1 MAIQFPAQPY
11 DDQQLSHNGYT
22 WIWNGAQWD
31 LLASDSS
38 YVTPTSLSST
48 LSTYATQAFVNTALT
63 NTASVSVSDTT
74 PSVTTTGSL
83 WFNSNDG
90 SLYVYYNDGVTT
102 QWIQPAVSNYGS
114 SSSGGGTSFT
124 LTAATTLAL
133 GGVIIPAVGTSGITN
148 TSGTIGIATAT
159 TTQLGAVK
167 VDGTTITISSGVI
180 SAASRSLASL
190 TDVNVTGAS
199 DGQVLKYNLAQAR
212 WIAAPDLTG
221 AGGAGIALSSLSV
234 SISAPAGTGALT
246 YDNSIGVFTF
256 IPPSLSAYATVSSLN
271 SYATTASLSSYATT
285 ASLSSYATTASL
297 SSYATTA
304 SLNALIPSQATHSG
318 QYLSTNGTS
327 LSWQSIATSLSA
339 LSDVNVTGVADGQV
353 LKYNQSQGRWIP
365 AADLTTSGGGG
376 VALTSFSVS
385 TASASGSGGLSY
397 NDTTGVFIF
406 TPPSIT
412 TYTLPTATT
421 GVLGGVRVDGT
432 SITINS
438 GVISSAGVSSVV
450 GSGYIS
456 VNTASGVATV
466 STTLTRFRS
475 LDDSSNVVV
484 NGNGLTI
491 DKVAIHAVATY
502 DVLAVN
508 PIAYTFLNFFST
520 QNPTIYALSGTT
532 IAFNLQVPG
541 HPTVLM
547 TNPGGNIN
555 AAGAVNLDWTTIN
568 TYGTLVHVSETGVV
582 STGANAMGQVL
593 GTLYW
598 NINPSF
604 SGSVRYQCTL
614 HPAMKGVIVVK
625 SIVSLA

>member
-90 SLYVYYNDGVTT
+90 SLYVYYNDGTTT

-114 SSSGGGTSFT
+114 GSSGSGSSTSFT

-133 GGVIIPAVGTSGITN
+133 GGVIIPAVGTSGIIN

-159 TTQLGAVK
+159 TTQLGAVR
-167 VDGTTITISSGVI
+167 VDGTTITISSGII
-180 SAASRSLASL
+180 SAASRSLSSL
-190 TDVNVTGAS
+190 TDVNVTGVS
-199 DGQVLKYNLAQAR
+199 DGQVLKYNTSQAR

-221 AGGAGIALSSLSV
+221 AGGTGIALSSLSV
-234 SISAPAGTGALT
+234 STSAPAGTGALT
-246 YDNSIGVFTF
+246 YDNSIGVFTY

-297 SSYATTA
+297 SS
-304 SLNALIPSQATHSG
+304 LIPSQATHAG

-339 LSDVNVTGVADGQV
+339 LSDVNVTSVADGQV
-353 LKYNQSQGRWIP
+353 LKYNQSQGRWLP
-365 AADLTTSGGGG
+365 AADLTASGGGG

-412 TYTLPTATT
+412 TYSLPTATT

-432 SITINS
+432 SITITD

-475 LDDSSNVVV
+475 LDDSTNVVI
-484 NGNGLTI
+484 NGNSLTI

-541 HPTVLM
+541 HPTVLQ
-547 TNPGGNIN
+547 TTGG
-555 AAGAVNLDWTTIN
+555 VDLVWTTVN
-568 TYGTLVHVSETGVV
+568 TYGTLVHVSESGVV
-582 STGANAMGQVL
+582 STGASAMGQVT

-604 SGSVRYQCTL
+604 SGTVRYQCTL
-614 HPAMKGVIVVK
+614 HPLMRGNIVVK

>member
-90 SLYVYYNDGVTT
+90 SLYVYYNDGTTT

-114 SSSGGGTSFT
+114 SSSGSGSSTSFT

-159 TTQLGAVK
+159 TTQLGAVR
-167 VDGTTITISSGVI
+167 VDGTTITISSGII
-180 SAASRSLASL
+180 SAASRSLSSL

-199 DGQVLKYNLAQAR
+199 DGQVLKYNTSQAR

-221 AGGAGIALSSLSV
+221 AGGTGIALSSLSV
-234 SISAPAGTGALT
+234 STSAPAGTGALT
-246 YDNSIGVFTF
+246 YDNSIGVFTY

-304 SLNALIPSQATHSG
+304 SLSSLIPSQATHAG

-339 LSDVNVTGVADGQV
+339 LSDVNVTSVADGQV
-353 LKYNQSQGRWIP
+353 LKYNQSQGRWLP
-365 AADLTTSGGGG
+365 AADLTASGGGG

-432 SITINS
+432 SITITG

-475 LDDSSNVVV
+475 LDDSTNVVI
-484 NGNGLTI
+484 NGNSLTI

-520 QNPTIYALSGTT
+520 QNPTIYALSGTC

-541 HPTVLM
+541 HPTVLQ
-547 TNPGGNIN
+547 TTGG
-555 AAGAVNLDWTTIN
+555 VDLVWTTVN
-568 TYGTLVHVSETGVV
+568 TYGTLVHVSESGVV
-582 STGANAMGQVL
+582 STGASAMGQVT

-604 SGSVRYQCTL
+604 SGTVRYQCTL
-614 HPAMKGVIVVK
+614 HPLMRGNIVVK

>member
-90 SLYVYYNDGVTT
+90 SLYVYYNDGTTT
-102 QWIQPAVSNYGS
+102 QWIQPAVSNYGGSGSGSGS
-114 SSSGGGTSFT
+114 STSFT

-159 TTQLGAVK
+159 TTQLGAVR
-167 VDGTTITISSGVI
+167 VDGTTITISSGII
-180 SAASRSLASL
+180 SAASRSLSSL
-190 TDVNVTGAS
+190 TDVNVTGVS
-199 DGQVLKYNLAQAR
+199 DGQVLKYNTSQAR

-221 AGGAGIALSSLSV
+221 AGGTGIALSSLSV
-234 SISAPAGTGALT
+234 STSAPAGTGALT
-246 YDNSIGVFTF
+246 YDNSIGVFTY

-304 SLNALIPSQATHSG
+304 SLSSLIPSQATHAG

-339 LSDVNVTGVADGQV
+339 LSDVNVTSVADGQV
-353 LKYNQSQGRWIP
+353 LKYNQSQGRWLP
-365 AADLTTSGGGG
+365 AADLTASGGGG

-432 SITINS
+432 SITITG

-475 LDDSSNVVV
+475 LDDSTNVVI
-484 NGNGLTI
+484 NGNSLTI

-520 QNPTIYALSGTT
+520 QNPTIYALSGTC

-541 HPTVLM
+541 HPTVLQ
-547 TNPGGNIN
+547 TTGG
-555 AAGAVNLDWTTIN
+555 VDLVWTTVN
-568 TYGTLVHVSETGVV
+568 TYGTLVHVSESGVV
-582 STGANAMGQVL
+582 STGASAMGQVT

-604 SGSVRYQCTL
+604 SGTVRYQCTL
-614 HPAMKGVIVVK
+614 HPLMRGNIVVK

>member
-90 SLYVYYNDGVTT
+90 SLYVYYNDGTTT

-114 SSSGGGTSFT
+114 SSSGSGSSTSFT

-159 TTQLGAVK
+159 TTQLGAVR
-167 VDGTTITISSGVI
+167 VDGTTITISSGII
-180 SAASRSLASL
+180 SAASRSLSSL

-199 DGQVLKYNLAQAR
+199 DGQVLKYNVAQSR

-221 AGGAGIALSSLSV
+221 AGGTGIALSSLSV
-234 SISAPAGTGALT
+234 STSAPAGTGALT
-246 YDNSIGVFTF
+246 YDNSIGVFTY
-256 IPPSLSAYATVSSLN
+256 IPPALSSYATIASLN

-304 SLNALIPSQATHSG
+304 SLNSLIPSQATHAG
-318 QYLSTNGTS
+318 KYLSTNGTS

-339 LSDVNVTGVADGQV
+339 LSDVNVTSVADGQV
-353 LKYNQSQGRWIP
+353 LKYNQSQGRWLP
-365 AADLTTSGGGG
+365 AADLTASGGGG

-432 SITINS
+432 SITITD

-475 LDDSSNVVV
+475 LDDSTNVVI
-484 NGNGLTI
+484 NGNSLTI

-541 HPTVLM
+541 HPTVLQ
-547 TNPGGNIN
+547 TTGG
-555 AAGAVNLDWTTIN
+555 VDLVWTTVN
-568 TYGTLVHVSETGVV
+568 TYGTLIHVSESGVV
-582 STGANAMGQVL
+582 STGANAMGQVT

-604 SGSVRYQCTL
+604 SGTVRYQCTL
-614 HPAMKGVIVVK
+614 HPLMRGNIVVK

>member
-90 SLYVYYNDGVTT
+90 SLYVYYNDGTTT

-114 SSSGGGTSFT
+114 SSSGSGSSTSFT

-159 TTQLGAVK
+159 TTQLGAVR
-167 VDGTTITISSGVI
+167 VDGTTITISSGII
-180 SAASRSLASL
+180 SAASRSLSSL

-199 DGQVLKYNLAQAR
+199 DGQVLKYNVAQSR

-221 AGGAGIALSSLSV
+221 AGGTGIALSSLSV
-234 SISAPAGTGALT
+234 STSAPAGTGALT
-246 YDNSIGVFTF
+246 YDNSIGVFTY
-256 IPPSLSAYATVSSLN
+256 IPPALSSYATIASLN

-304 SLNALIPSQATHSG
+304 SLNSLIPSQATHAG
-318 QYLSTNGTS
+318 KYLSTNGTS

-339 LSDVNVTGVADGQV
+339 LSDVNVTSVADGQV
-353 LKYNQSQGRWIP
+353 LKYNQSQGRWLP
-365 AADLTTSGGGG
+365 AADLTASGGGG

-432 SITINS
+432 SITITD

-450 GSGYIS
+450 GAGFIS

-475 LDDSSNVVV
+475 LDDSTNVVI
-484 NGNGLTI
+484 NGNSLTI

-541 HPTVLM
+541 HPTVLQ
-547 TNPGGNIN
+547 TTGG
-555 AAGAVNLDWTTIN
+555 VDLVWTTVN
-568 TYGTLVHVSETGVV
+568 TYGTLIHVSESGVV
-582 STGANAMGQVL
+582 STGANAMGQVT

-604 SGSVRYQCTL
+604 SGTVRYQCTL
-614 HPAMKGVIVVK
+614 HPLMRGNIVVK

>member
-1 MAIQFPAQPY
+1 
-11 DDQQLSHNGYT
+11 
-22 WIWNGAQWD
+22 
-31 LLASDSS
+31 
-38 YVTPTSLSST
+38 
-48 LSTYATQAFVNTALT
+48 
-63 NTASVSVSDTT
+63 
-74 PSVTTTGSL
+74 
-83 WFNSNDG
+83 
-90 SLYVYYNDGVTT
+90 
-102 QWIQPAVSNYGS
+102 
-114 SSSGGGTSFT
+114 
-124 LTAATTLAL
+124 
-133 GGVIIPAVGTSGITN
+133 
-148 TSGTIGIATAT
+148 
-159 TTQLGAVK
+159 
-167 VDGTTITISSGVI
+167 
-180 SAASRSLASL
+180 
-190 TDVNVTGAS
+190 
-199 DGQVLKYNLAQAR
+199 
-212 WIAAPDLTG
+212 
-221 AGGAGIALSSLSV
+221 
-234 SISAPAGTGALT
+234 
-246 YDNSIGVFTF
+246 
-256 IPPSLSAYATVSSLN
+256 
-271 SYATTASLSSYATT
+271 
-285 ASLSSYATTASL
+285 
-297 SSYATTA
+297 
-304 SLNALIPSQATHSG
+304 LIPSQATHSG

-339 LSDVNVTGVADGQV
+339 LSDVNVTSVADGQV
-353 LKYNQSQGRWIP
+353 LKYNQSQGKWIP

-376 VALTSFSVS
+376 VALTSFSVT

-397 NDTTGVFIF
+397 DNTTGVFVF

-475 LDDSSNVVV
+475 LDDSTNVVV
-484 NGNGLTI
+484 NGNSLTI

-541 HPTVLM
+541 HPTVLQ
-547 TNPGGNIN
+547 TTGG
-555 AAGAVNLDWTTIN
+555 VDLVWTTVN
-568 TYGTLVHVSETGVV
+568 TYGTLIHVSESGVV
-582 STGANAMGQVL
+582 STGANAMGQVT

-604 SGSVRYQCTL
+604 SGTVRYQCTL
-614 HPAMKGVIVVK
+614 HPLMRGNIVVK

>member
-11 DDQQLSHNGYT
+11 EDQQLSHNGYT

-31 LLASDSS
+31 LLASGGG
-38 YVTPTSLSST
+38 YVTPSTLSST
-48 LSTYATQAFVNTALT
+48 LTSYATLAYVTTALT

-114 SSSGGGTSFT
+114 SSGGGSSFT
-124 LTAATTLAL
+124 LTAATTVGL

-159 TTQLGAVK
+159 ASQLGGVK
-167 VDGTTITISSGVI
+167 VDGTTITITSGVI
-180 SAASRSLASL
+180 SAVSRSLASL

-199 DGQVLKYNLAQAR
+199 DGQVLKYNTSQAK

-221 AGGAGIALSSLSV
+221 AGGTGIALSSLSV
-234 SISAPAGTGALT
+234 SLASPAGTGALT

-256 IPPSLSAYATVSSLN
+256 IPPLLSSYATVSSLN
-271 SYATTASLSSYATT
+271 AYATVSSLSSYATT

-304 SLNALIPSQATHSG
+304 SLSSLIPSQATHAG
-318 QYLSTNGTS
+318 QYLSTNGTN

-339 LSDVNVTGVADGQV
+339 LSDVNTTGVADGQV
-353 LKYNQSQGRWIP
+353 LKYSLSQGKWIP

-385 TASASGSGGLSY
+385 TGSASGSGGLSY
-397 NDTTGVFIF
+397 NDTTGVFTF

-412 TYTLPTATT
+412 TYTLPTATAGTSST
-421 GVLGGVRVDGT
+421 GTLGGVKVDGT
-432 SITINS
+432 SITISS
-438 GVISSAGVSSVV
+438 GVISSAGVTSVV

-456 VNTASGVATV
+456 VNTVSGVATV
-466 STTLTRFRS
+466 SNTLTNFRN
-475 LDDSSNVVV
+475 LADSGNVVI

-491 DKVAIHAVATY
+491 DRVAIHAVATY

-508 PIAYTFLNFFST
+508 PIAYTFLNFFSG
-520 QNPTIYALSGTT
+520 QNPTIYALSGTC

-541 HPTVLM
+541 HPTVLQ
-547 TNPGGNIN
+547 TTGG
-555 AAGAVNLDWTTIN
+555 VDLDWTTIN
-568 TYGTLVHVSETGVV
+568 TYGTLVHVSESGTV
-582 STGANAMGQVL
+582 STGASAMGKTL

-604 SGSVRYQCTL
+604 SGTVRYQCTL
-614 HPAMKGVIVVK
+614 HPLMRGNIVVK
-625 SIVSLA
+625 SITSLA

>member
-11 DDQQLSHNGYT
+11 EDQQLFHNGYT

-31 LLASDSS
+31 LLASSTS
-38 YVTPTSLSST
+38 YVTPTTLSST
-48 LSTYATQAFVNTALT
+48 LSSYATQAFVTTALT

-114 SSSGGGTSFT
+114 SSAGGSSFT

-159 TTQLGAVK
+159 TSQKGAVI
-167 VDGTTITISSGVI
+167 VDGTTITITSGVI
-180 SAASRSLASL
+180 SAASRSLSSL
-190 TDVNVTGAS
+190 TDVNVTGVS
-199 DGQVLKYNLAQAR
+199 DGQVLKYNTAQAK

-221 AGGAGIALSSLSV
+221 AGGTGIALSSLSV

-256 IPPSLSAYATVSSLN
+256 IPPLLS

-304 SLNALIPSQATHSG
+304 SLSSYATTASLTALIPSQATHAG

-339 LSDVNVTGVADGQV
+339 LSDVNVTSVADGQV
-353 LKYNQSQGRWIP
+353 LKYSLSQGKWIP
-365 AADLTTSGGGG
+365 AADLTASGGGG

-385 TASASGSGGLSY
+385 TSSASGSGALSY

-412 TYTLPTATT
+412 TYTLPTATAGTSST
-421 GVLGGVRVDGT
+421 GTLGGVKVDGT

-438 GVISSAGVSSVV
+438 GVISGAIGSIV

-456 VNTASGVATV
+456 VNTVSGVATV

-484 NGNGLTI
+484 NGSGLTI
-491 DKVAIHAVATY
+491 DRVAIHAVATY

-508 PIAYTFLNFFST
+508 PVAYTFLNFFST

-541 HPTVLM
+541 HPTVLQ
-547 TNPGGNIN
+547 TTGG
-555 AAGAVNLDWTTIN
+555 VDLVWTTIN

-604 SGSVRYQCTL
+604 SGTVRYQCTL
-614 HPAMKGVIVVK
+614 HPAMRGNIVVK

>member
-11 DDQQLSHNGYT
+11 EDQQLSHNGYT

-31 LLASDSS
+31 LLASSTS
-38 YVTPTSLSST
+38 YVTPTTLSST
-48 LSTYATQAFVNTALT
+48 LSSYATQAFVTTALT

-114 SSSGGGTSFT
+114 SSASGSSFT

-159 TTQLGAVK
+159 TSQKGAVI
-167 VDGTTITISSGVI
+167 VDGTTITITSGVI
-180 SAASRSLASL
+180 SAASRSLSSL
-190 TDVNVTGAS
+190 TDVNVTGVS
-199 DGQVLKYNLAQAR
+199 DGQVLKYNTAQGK

-221 AGGAGIALSSLSV
+221 AGGTGIALSSLSV

-256 IPPSLSAYATVSSLN
+256 IPPLLS

-304 SLNALIPSQATHSG
+304 SLSSLIPSQASHAG

-339 LSDVNVTGVADGQV
+339 LSDVNTTGVADGQV
-353 LKYNQSQGRWIP
+353 LKYSLSQGKWIP

-385 TASASGSGGLSY
+385 TGSASGSGGLSY
-397 NDTTGVFIF
+397 NDTTGVFTF

-412 TYTLPTATT
+412 TYTLPQATT
-421 GVLGGVRVDGT
+421 SVLGGVKVDGST
-432 SITINS
+432 ITINS
-438 GVISSAGVSSVV
+438 GTGVISSAGVTSVV

-456 VNTASGVATV
+456 VNTVGGVATV
-466 STTLTRFRS
+466 SNTLTNFRNLS
-475 LDDSSNVVV
+475 DSGNVVI
-484 NGNGLTI
+484 NGAGLTI
-491 DKVAIHAVATY
+491 DKVSIHAVATY

-508 PIAYTFLNFFST
+508 PVAYTFLNFFSG

-541 HPTVLM
+541 HPTVLQ
-547 TNPGGNIN
+547 TTGG
-555 AAGAVNLDWTTIN
+555 VDLDWTTIN
-568 TYGTLVHVSETGVV
+568 TYGTLVHVSESGTV
-582 STGANAMGQVL
+582 STGASAMGKTL

-604 SGSVRYQCTL
+604 SGTVRYQCTL
-614 HPAMKGVIVVK
+614 HTLMRGNIVVK
-625 SIVSLA
+625 SITSLA

>member
-90 SLYVYYNDGVTT
+90 SLYVYYNDGTTT

-114 SSSGGGTSFT
+114 SSGGGGTSFT

-148 TSGTIGIATAT
+148 TSGTIGIATAST
-159 TTQLGAVK
+159 VQKGAVI
-167 VDGTTITISSGVI
+167 VDGTTITITSGVI
-180 SAASRSLASL
+180 SAASRSLSSL
-190 TDVNVTGAS
+190 IDVNVTGAS
-199 DGQVLKYNLAQAR
+199 DGQVLKYNTSQAR

-221 AGGAGIALSSLSV
+221 AGGTGIALSSLSV

-256 IPPSLSAYATVSSLN
+256 IPPSLSAYATISSLN

-304 SLNALIPSQATHSG
+304 SLTALIPSQATHSG

-327 LSWQSIATSLSA
+327 LSWQSIATSLAA

-432 SITINS
+432 SITITS

-475 LDDSSNVVV
+475 LDDSTNVVI
-484 NGNGLTI
+484 NGNSLTI

-520 QNPTIYALSGTT
+520 QNPTIYALSGTC

-541 HPTVLM
+541 HPTVLQ
-547 TNPGGNIN
+547 TTGG
-555 AAGAVNLDWTTIN
+555 VDLVWTTVN
-568 TYGTLVHVSETGVV
+568 TYGTLVHVSESGVV
-582 STGANAMGQVL
+582 STGASAMGQVT

-604 SGSVRYQCTL
+604 SGTVRYQCTL
-614 HPAMKGVIVVK
+614 HPLMRGNIVVK

>member
-90 SLYVYYNDGVTT
+90 SLYVYYNDGTTT

-114 SSSGGGTSFT
+114 SSGGSGSSFT

-148 TSGTIGIATAT
+148 TSGTIGIATAST
-159 TTQLGAVK
+159 SQKGAVI
-167 VDGTTITISSGVI
+167 VDGTTITITSGVI
-180 SAASRSLASL
+180 SAASRSLSSL

-199 DGQVLKYNLAQAR
+199 DGQVLKYNTSQAR

-221 AGGAGIALSSLSV
+221 AGGTGIALSSLSV

-304 SLNALIPSQATHSG
+304 SLTALIPSQATHSG

-327 LSWQSIATSLSA
+327 LSWQSIATSLAA
-339 LSDVNVTGVADGQV
+339 LSDVNVTSVADGQV

-432 SITINS
+432 SITITS

-541 HPTVLM
+541 HPTVLQ
-547 TNPGGNIN
+547 TTGG
-555 AAGAVNLDWTTIN
+555 VDLVWTTVN
-568 TYGTLVHVSETGVV
+568 TYGTLVHVSESGVV
-582 STGANAMGQVL
+582 STGASAMGQVL

-604 SGSVRYQCTL
+604 SGTVRYQCTL
-614 HPAMKGVIVVK
+614 HPAMRGNIVVK

>member
-11 DDQQLSHNGYT
+11 EDQQLSHNGYT

-90 SLYVYYNDGVTT
+90 SLYVYYNDGTTT

-114 SSSGGGTSFT
+114 SSSGGSSSFT

-167 VDGTTITISSGVI
+167 VDGTTITITSGVI

-199 DGQVLKYNLAQAR
+199 DGQVLKYNTTQSK

-221 AGGAGIALSSLSV
+221 AGGTGIALSSLSV

-297 SSYATTA
+297 
-304 SLNALIPSQATHSG
+304 NALIPSQATHSG

-339 LSDVNVTGVADGQV
+339 LSDVNTTGVADGQV
-353 LKYNQSQGRWIP
+353 LKYNQSQGKWIP

-450 GSGYIS
+450 GSGFIS

-475 LDDSSNVVV
+475 LDDSTNVVI
-484 NGNGLTI
+484 NGNVLTI

-502 DVLAVN
+502 DVLFVGQQ
-508 PIAYTFLNFFST
+508 AYTFLNFFST

-541 HPTVLM
+541 HPFALM
-547 TNPGGNIN
+547 TNPSGNIN
-555 AAGAVNLDWTTIN
+555 AVGSVNLDWTTIN

-582 STGANAMGQVL
+582 STGAAAQAQIL

-614 HPAMKGVIVVK
+614 HGAMKGVIVVK
-625 SIVSLA
+625 SITSLA

>member
-90 SLYVYYNDGVTT
+90 SLYVYYNDGTTT

-114 SSSGGGTSFT
+114 GSSGSGSSTSFT

-133 GGVIIPAVGTSGITN
+133 GGVIIPAVGTSGIIN

-159 TTQLGAVK
+159 TTQLGAVR
-167 VDGTTITISSGVI
+167 VDGTTITISSGII
-180 SAASRSLASL
+180 SAASRSLSSL
-190 TDVNVTGAS
+190 TDVNVTGVS
-199 DGQVLKYNLAQAR
+199 DGQVLKYNTSQAR

-221 AGGAGIALSSLSV
+221 AGGTGIALSSLSV
-234 SISAPAGTGALT
+234 STSAPAGTGALT
-246 YDNSIGVFTF
+246 YDNSIGVFTY

-304 SLNALIPSQATHSG
+304 SLSSLIPSQATHAG

-339 LSDVNVTGVADGQV
+339 LSDVNVTSVADGQV
-353 LKYNQSQGRWIP
+353 LKYNQSQGRWLP
-365 AADLTTSGGGG
+365 AADLTASGGGG

-412 TYTLPTATT
+412 TYSLPTATT

-432 SITINS
+432 SITITD

-475 LDDSSNVVV
+475 LDDSTNVVI
-484 NGNGLTI
+484 NGNSLTI

-541 HPTVLM
+541 HPTVLQ
-547 TNPGGNIN
+547 TTGG
-555 AAGAVNLDWTTIN
+555 VDLVWTTVN
-568 TYGTLVHVSETGVV
+568 TYGTLVHVSESGVV
-582 STGANAMGQVL
+582 STGASAMGQVT

-604 SGSVRYQCTL
+604 SGTVRYQCTL
-614 HPAMKGVIVVK
+614 HPLMRGNIVVK

>member
-11 DDQQLSHNGYT
+11 DDQQLSQNGYT

-114 SSSGGGTSFT
+114 SSGGSGSSFT
-124 LTAATTLAL
+124 LTAATSLAL

-159 TTQLGAVK
+159 TSQKGAVI

-199 DGQVLKYNLAQAR
+199 DGQVLKYNVAQAR

-221 AGGAGIALSSLSV
+221 AGGTGIALSSLSV

-304 SLNALIPSQATHSG
+304 SLTALIPSQATHSG
-318 QYLSTNGTS
+318 KYLSTNGTS
-327 LSWQSIATSLSA
+327 LSWQSIATSLAA
-339 LSDVNVTGVADGQV
+339 LSDVNVTSVADGQV

-432 SITINS
+432 SITITS

-541 HPTVLM
+541 HPTVLQ
-547 TNPGGNIN
+547 TTGG
-555 AAGAVNLDWTTIN
+555 VDLVWTTVN
-568 TYGTLVHVSETGVV
+568 TYGTLVHVSESGVV
-582 STGANAMGQVL
+582 STGASAMGQVL

-604 SGSVRYQCTL
+604 SGTVRYQCTL
-614 HPAMKGVIVVK
+614 HPAMRGNIVVK